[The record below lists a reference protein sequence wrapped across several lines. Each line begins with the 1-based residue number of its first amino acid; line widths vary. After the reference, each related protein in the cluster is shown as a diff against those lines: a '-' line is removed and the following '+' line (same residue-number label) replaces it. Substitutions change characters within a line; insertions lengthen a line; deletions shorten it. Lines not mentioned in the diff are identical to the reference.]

1 MKKYII
7 VLLFVVALPVV
18 AAAQVRTSYFM
29 EGSTFRTDMNPA
41 LAPTRGYI
49 NVPVLG
55 GLSLGVNNNFLS
67 IDNLLY
73 PTENGLVPFLNK
85 AVDRNK
91 FLDRLPRNNVLG
103 VSFSEQLIGFGAHTK
118 RFFWAVGVNM
128 KMDADVNIP
137 KDFFSLITTLGQ
149 GSYNLKGMSV
159 GANVYM
165 ETYIGAAVPIKD
177 FITVGAR
184 LKGLVGV
191 ANASMQVT
199 NMMVNVTDTHVSA
212 DFRGTMQA
220 TCPVFNPNL
229 RAGEAVNFENMM
241 MGEDDIAQ
249 VITNPGRMFKS
260 GGFAVDLGAEVRLLD
275 DKLRLSAAVVDLGFI
290 SWDQSSSIEG
300 TMGTAFSYEGIDI
313 ESGDV
318 IVTSDE
324 FEFAGKAASSKYAKR
339 MNCSL
344 NFGAE
349 YAILRNRISFGLLS
363 HSKFCQTYS
372 FSELTASVNFKP
384 VNWLTASFSHT
395 LLNKNQ
401 PGVFG
406 FALNLHPTGLNI
418 FLGADFIDTKMA
430 PWSSTGMLLPV
441 RQRSMN
447 LNFGLGFSLGRAK
460 YSKAYKAD
468 MEARQA
474 KKSAK

>member
-1 MKKYII
+1 MNVNGVLTESSRSGNTGTLSGDFVFAGRPIERSQAAANTKYNPEDVFDFRSYHIMGSPANI
-7 VLLFVVALPVV
+7 GVAL
-18 AAAQVRTSYFM
+18 
-29 EGSTFRTDMNPA
+29 
-41 LAPTRGYI
+41 
-49 NVPVLG
+49 
-55 GLSLGVNNNFLS
+55 
-67 IDNLLY
+67 
-73 PTENGLVPFLNK
+73 
-85 AVDRNK
+85 
-91 FLDRLPRNNVLG
+91 
-103 VSFSEQLIGFGAHTK
+103 
-118 RFFWAVGVNM
+118 
-128 KMDADVNIP
+128 
-137 KDFFSLITTLGQ
+137 
-149 GSYNLKGMSV
+149 
-159 GANVYM
+159 
-165 ETYIGAAVPIKD
+165 
-177 FITVGAR
+177 
-184 LKGLVGV
+184 
-191 ANASMQVT
+191 
-199 NMMVNVTDTHVSA
+199 
-212 DFRGTMQA
+212 
-220 TCPVFNPNL
+220 
-229 RAGEAVNFENMM
+229 
-241 MGEDDIAQ
+241 
-249 VITNPGRMFKS
+249 
-260 GGFAVDLGAEVRLLD
+260 DLGFEWRLLND
-275 DKLRLSAAVVDLGFI
+275 HLKLSAAIADLGFI